1 MKGKKSSGKKRKN
14 PDEQVWIN
22 PNSTFKGP
30 KVSRPW
36 DRHDQ
41 ERSTSA
47 RLLELGDIAL
57 GLKKSTAAT
66 KSGKM
71 AA

>member
-1 MKGKKSSGKKRKN
+1 MRGKKSSGRKRKD

-30 KVSRPW
+30 GVNRAW
-36 DRHDQ
+36 DCHDQ

-57 GLKKSTAAT
+57 GLKKPPATPRSRKVAA
-66 KSGKM
+66 
-71 AA
+71 